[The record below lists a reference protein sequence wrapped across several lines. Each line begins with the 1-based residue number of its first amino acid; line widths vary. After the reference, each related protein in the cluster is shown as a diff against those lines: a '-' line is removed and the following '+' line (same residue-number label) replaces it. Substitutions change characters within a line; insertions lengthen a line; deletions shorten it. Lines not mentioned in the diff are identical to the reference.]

1 VGRATTGRGRA
12 VRLGI
17 LGAAG
22 ACAVGLMVP
31 TVAAAAP
38 PSAPP
43 AGAIV
48 VGTASASC
56 PNPTFPTIQPA
67 VTAAPAGATV
77 YVCAG
82 TYTGPVTISKK
93 LRLLGAQYGRD
104 ARTGRTTTA
113 QESVVTSP
121 GAGFT
126 VGAVDGLTVDGFTFS
141 GSTGDG
147 IDALNRG
154 SGFSFVDNV
163 FADNQNGMNVDAAG
177 PVRSTIARNR
187 FTANNRGT
195 IGQAGTGVLFTSGA
209 ANDVIVSDNLFERHG
224 SAAVNS
230 IGDPNPANRS
240 VGIVVSANRSVD
252 DSSFAVIN
260 NANGALVERNQATK
274 APSAD
279 DGTIVYIVGN
289 TDHLTVARNI
299 LSGDVGTGISA
310 NAAFGAGPSTN
321 LLIDANIVRDRTTG
335 ISINDN
341 HRSVTVRSNVVQN
354 STRSG
359 ENPGRGIRLQAG
371 SSGVAVTSNAVSG
384 SSDVDCVDESKGA
397 GTAGTAD
404 IWTRN
409 AGRTSTPPGL
419 CIPGR

>member
-38 PSAPP
+38 PAAPP

-56 PNPTFPTIQPA
+56 PNPNYPTIQPA

-82 TYTGPVTISKK
+82 TYTGPVTITKK

-121 GAGFT
+121 SAGFT

-147 IDALNRG
+147 IDAFNRG
-154 SGFSFVDNV
+154 SGFTFVNNV
-163 FADNQNGMNVDAAG
+163 FSDNQNGMNVNAAG
-177 PVRSTIARNR
+177 PTRSTIARNR

-195 IGQAGTGVLFTSGA
+195 IGQAGTGVVFTSGP
-209 ANDVIVSDNLFERHG
+209 ANAVTVSDNLFERHG

-230 IGDPNPANRS
+230 IGDPTSRS
-240 VGIVVSANRSVD
+240 VAIIISANRSVD
-252 DSSFAVIN
+252 DSSFAVID

-274 APSAD
+274 APSAV
-279 DGTIVYIVGN
+279 DGTIIYIVGN

-310 NAAFGAGPSTN
+310 NAAFGSAASTN
-321 LLIDANIVRDRTTG
+321 LLIDSNIIRDRTTG
-335 ISINDN
+335 ISINGN
-341 HRSVTVRSNVVQN
+341 HRSVIVRSNVVQN

-384 SSDVDCVDESKGA
+384 SSDVDCVDESHGT

-404 IWTRN
+404 TWTRN
-409 AGRTSTPPGL
+409 AGRTSTPAGL